1 MTIDSQTGLVLEG
14 GGMRGVFTCGA
25 LDYLMDRGL
34 HFRYCVAV
42 SAGACNGLSYIS
54 QQRGRAKQTNID
66 LLEKY
71 HYIGM
76 KYFWSQHSI
85 LDQDM
90 IYYKIPLDILPFD
103 FEAFFRDP
111 YPYEMVTTNC
121 LTGRPCYLTETQ
133 SAERLTD
140 IAKASSSLP
149 FVCPIVHI
157 DGVPMLDGG
166 IVDSI
171 PLMRAI
177 ETGHS
182 FNVVILTRER
192 GFRDHN
198 TDIKIPKFIYRQ
210 YPRLRAVL
218 SRRHA
223 CYNEQLEMVDHMEA
237 EGRILAIR
245 PLTPPQV
252 SRLEHDPQKLIELYE
267 QGYEAAKLALQ
278 NVSIQL

>member
-1 MTIDSQTGLVLEG
+1 
-14 GGMRGVFTCGA
+14 MRGVFTCGA
-25 LDYLMDRGL
+25 LDYLMDCRL
-34 HFRYCVAV
+34 HFHYCVAV

-66 LLEKY
+66 LLERY

-103 FEAFFRDP
+103 FETFFRHP
-111 YPYEMVTTNC
+111 FPFEMVTTNC
-121 LTGRPCYLTETQ
+121 LTGRPCYLSETQ
-133 SAERLTD
+133 SSDRLID

-157 DGVPMLDGG
+157 DGIPMLDGG

-177 ETGHS
+177 DTGHP

-198 TDIKIPKFIYRQ
+198 ADIKIPKFIYRQ
-210 YPRLRAVL
+210 YPRLRMVL

-223 CYNEQLEMVDHMEA
+223 CYNEQLEMIDRMEA

-252 SRLEHDPQKLIELYE
+252 SRLENDPQKLIDLYE
-267 QGYEAAKLALQ
+267 QGYEAARRALQ
-278 NVSIQL
+278 NVSINL

>member
-1 MTIDSQTGLVLEG
+1 
-14 GGMRGVFTCGA
+14 MRGAFTCGA

-34 HFRYCVAV
+34 RFRYCVAV

-54 QQRGRAKQTNID
+54 QQRGRAKQTNVD
-66 LLEKY
+66 MLAKY
-71 HYIGM
+71 HFIGI
-76 KYFWSQHSI
+76 KYLWSQHSI
-85 LDQDM
+85 LDQNT
-90 IYYKIPLDILPFD
+90 IYYKIPHDILPFD
-103 FEAFFRDP
+103 FEAFFRHP

-149 FVCPIVHI
+149 FVCPIVRI

-177 ETGHS
+177 ETGHA

-223 CYNEQLEMVDHMEA
+223 CYNEQLEMVDRMEA

-252 SRLEHDPQKLIELYE
+252 SRLEHDPQKLAELYQ